1 MVSAAVIAAANLRW
15 YPPTGSWNLDR
26 NDLAPWT
33 GVAIAAVW
41 MAMLAL
47 GETYDSEVVGAGTE
61 EMRKVALSGF
71 TTAAVTAITLYLVKF
86 PLSRIFFVLTIVL
99 GILFLLV
106 GRLALRGVVRSMRR
120 KGHLTHRV
128 LVAGHPARIGE
139 LARVLAGDTSQGY
152 EVVGALTRTSDD
164 TVGGLPVV
172 GRVEDLPQVATTL
185 NIESVIVAEG
195 AFTTARG
202 LRHAAWALAD
212 SGIHLVVAPGLQDVA
227 FDRLS
232 VRPVG
237 GLPLMYVAPPHRH
250 TVTLFL
256 KRMLDIVGASVAILL
271 ATPLVVFAALS
282 IKLHD
287 GGPVLFRQTRV
298 GVDGKRFECL
308 KFRTM
313 VVNAEARL
321 AELMTE
327 NENDGVL
334 FKMAR
339 DPRVTKPG
347 VWLRRYSI
355 DEIPQFI
362 NVLRG
367 DMSLVGPR
375 PPLPREV
382 ADYEQE
388 ALRRLRVH
396 PGITGLWQVS
406 RRSDL
411 SWEESVRIDLYYV
424 DNWSP
429 VTDILIL
436 LRTVLAVVTGKGA
449 Y

>member
-47 GETYDSEVVGAGTE
+47 GETYDSEVMGAGTE

-172 GRVEDLPQVATTL
+172 GRVEDLPQVATSL

-195 AFTTARG
+195 AFPTARG
-202 LRHAAWALAD
+202 LRRTAWALAD

-232 VRPVG
+232 VRP
-237 GLPLMYVAPPHRH
+237 
-250 TVTLFL
+250 
-256 KRMLDIVGASVAILL
+256 
-271 ATPLVVFAALS
+271 
-282 IKLHD
+282 
-287 GGPVLFRQTRV
+287 
-298 GVDGKRFECL
+298 
-308 KFRTM
+308 
-313 VVNAEARL
+313 
-321 AELMTE
+321 
-327 NENDGVL
+327 
-334 FKMAR
+334 
-339 DPRVTKPG
+339 
-347 VWLRRYSI
+347 
-355 DEIPQFI
+355 
-362 NVLRG
+362 VLRG

-406 RRSDL
+406 GRSDL

-436 LRTVLAVVTGKGA
+436 LRTVRAVVTGKGA